1 MRSRFALLGLTALLL
16 LAGGRELSADEH
28 IFVSGGP
35 ALRFFERHK
44 VNTHDRYWGNFI
56 QGALPRWR
64 QIRGEI
70 KDSEAF
76 TWMLFRPGY
85 ITRGKEQNQDLIAEA
100 ERMIAPTGAKIIWFN
115 DRDELLHYINHG
127 QDRRKIKIA
136 RLEYF
141 GHSNKKN
148 FMFDYS
154 NRLDGAVAEPKSLHL
169 RDLSKINRSAF
180 RSDAYCRSWGCHSG
194 EEYSAAWRR
203 AVGVP
208 MLGAVG
214 KTDYSSGGLPVIS
227 TPGGRWVQ

>member
-1 MRSRFALLGLTALLL
+1 MLWLRTITAVVLVCLLCADTA
-16 LAGGRELSADEH
+16 AADEH

-35 ALRFFERHK
+35 ALRYFERHK

-56 QGALPRWR
+56 QGAIPRWR
-64 QIRGEI
+64 QIQGEI
-70 KDSEAF
+70 KEGETF

-85 ITRGKEQNQDLIAEA
+85 VTRGKEQGEDLIAEA
-100 ERMIAPTGAKIIWFN
+100 ERMIAQTGAKIIWFE
-115 DRDELLHYINHG
+115 DREELIRYLNEG
-127 QDRRKIKIA
+127 QDRSRVRIA

-154 NRLDGAVAEPKSLHL
+154 NRLDGGVAEHKSLHL
-169 RDLSKINRSAF
+169 RDLRRINRRAF

-203 AVGVP
+203 TLGVP

-214 KTDYSSGGLPVIS
+214 KTNYASGGLPVIS
-227 TPGGRWVQ
+227 TPGGYWAQ